1 MKMFSPR
8 FVIVVISFILLMEI
22 HANAQTSI
30 LKLWPGDVPGEKES
44 KHAPQK
50 MADTSKNIERL
61 SNVTDPAL
69 LVFEAGVGKE
79 ERPAI
84 LVCPGGGYGVLA
96 MDIEGT
102 EIAKWLNGLGYTA
115 FVLQYRVP
123 DKREGALQDIQRA
136 MVLIRSQKNR
146 FHINVRKL
154 GVIGFSAGAS
164 LCARLS
170 TASAKK
176 YPVVDA
182 IDSLSFRPAFALL
195 IYPAFLDGGPNKTL
209 SPELHIDDHTPPMF
223 IFQTEDDPFGDN
235 SLVMAAALRNAKIP
249 VEMHLLTEGKHAYGI
264 RKGNRAAQIWPV
276 LASTWLEYILPKL

>member
-1 MKMFSPR
+1 MFFPR
-8 FVIVVISFILLMEI
+8 FVIVVLNLLLLMVVR
-22 HANAQTSI
+22 ADAQTAI
-30 LKLWPGDVPGEKES
+30 LKLWPGEVPGEQES

-50 MADTSKNIERL
+50 LADTSKNIERL

-69 LVFEAGVGKE
+69 LVFEAGTGKE

-123 DKREGALQDIQRA
+123 DKRAGALQDIQRA
-136 MVLIRSQKNR
+136 MVLIRSQENR
-146 FHINVRKL
+146 FHINGRKL

-170 TASAKK
+170 TASVKK

-182 IDSLSFRPAFALL
+182 SDSLSFRPAFALL
-195 IYPAFLDGGPNKTL
+195 IYPAFLDDGPDKTL

-223 IFQTEDDPFGDN
+223 IFQTEDDPFGN
-235 SLVMAAALRNAKIP
+235 NAIVMAAALRNAKIP

-264 RKGNRAAQIWPV
+264 RKGNPAAQVWPG
-276 LASTWLEYILPKL
+276 LASTWLMHTLSKL

>member
-1 MKMFSPR
+1 MKIFSPR
-8 FVIVVISFILLMEI
+8 FVIVVVSFLLMVTR
-22 HANAQTSI
+22 ADAQTSI
-30 LKLWPGDVPGEKES
+30 LKLWPGVVPGEKEG

-50 MADTSKNIERL
+50 LADTSKNIERL

-69 LVFEAGVGKE
+69 LVFEAGTDKE

-102 EIAKWLNGLGYTA
+102 EIAKWLNRLGYTA

-146 FHINVRKL
+146 FHINAQKL

-170 TASAKK
+170 TAQDKK
-176 YPVVDA
+176 YPVVDVS
-182 IDSLSFRPAFALL
+182 DSLSFRPAFALL
-195 IYPAFLDGGPNKTL
+195 IYPAFLDEGPNKTL
-209 SPELHIDDHTPPMF
+209 SSELHIDAHTPPMF
-223 IFQTEDDPFGDN
+223 IFQTEDDPFGNN
-235 SLVMAAALRNAKIP
+235 SIIMTSALRNAKIP

-276 LASTWLEYILPKL
+276 LASTWLENILLKL